1 MTENISLLILAGGA
15 SSRMKRSLETV
26 TLSDNTKSIAKRAH
40 KSLIPLGKT
49 GHPLLHYLLKN
60 AKAAGYKKVYLITSP
75 ENEAFKD
82 FLTDNGTEELSV
94 QFAIQYLPEG
104 RYKPLG
110 TADALEQAMDQF
122 PELKKTTFTICNG
135 DNLYSVNALSLLR
148 EPRKALHALI
158 SYSRSGLQFPDER
171 ISKFA
176 VMALDESGY
185 LENIIEKP
193 APEVVEKYRDAN
205 GEIGVSMNVF
215 SFDGASIDHYIKAC
229 PIHPER
235 LEKELP
241 EAVRMFVKE
250 NPKQFL
256 SFTVTEHLPD
266 LTAADD
272 IEDFAQL
279 Q

>member
-1 MTENISLLILAGGA
+1 MNENKSLLILAGGA
-15 SSRMKRSLETV
+15 SSRMKRSLETAA
-26 TLSDNTKSIAKRAH
+26 LSDNTKNIALRAH

-49 GHPLLHYLLKN
+49 GNPLLHYLLKN
-60 AKAAGYKKVYLITSP
+60 VKAAGYEKVYLITSP
-75 ENEAFKD
+75 QNEAFKD
-82 FLTDNGTEELSV
+82 FLNENGNEGLSV
-94 QFAIQYLPEG
+94 QIALQHIPED
-104 RYKPLG
+104 REKPLG

-122 PELKKTTFTICNG
+122 PELKETTFTICNG
-135 DNLYSVNALSLLR
+135 DNLYSKHALSLLR
-148 EPRKALHALI
+148 TPRKEPHALI

-176 VMALDESGY
+176 VMALDDAGY

-193 APEVVEKYRDAN
+193 APEVVEKYRDAE
-205 GEIGVSMNVF
+205 GEVRVSMNIF
-215 SFDGASIDHYIKAC
+215 SFDGAAIYSYIKAC

-235 LEKELP
+235 QEKELP

-256 SFTVTEHLPD
+256 SFPVSEHLPD